1 MKGAETEE
9 KIVDLSDIGGFERL
23 YVSLA
28 QREDGTNRNLSELLY
43 DWYRANLVAQEKN
56 NGREMKPIR
65 KEIFMER
72 IAHSEAKAYR
82 TEVQLIR
89 ALSLLD
95 WNISEE
101 ESFRDSNQ
109 RLRDALQICQENFRH
124 ENGYS
129 AQSGLSTWNI
139 CEESLNP
146 TIEPRTNLNMAY
158 ARKKE
163 TQGPK
168 LIYICAP
175 LRGETEKN
183 TAYARQR
190 AKEVFAEGNIPVC
203 PHLMFPPIADP
214 KNRED
219 DDKAMKMCLY
229 LIEQCHE
236 VRVFGPEWTEG
247 MWEEI
252 RHAHRVGVPVLTD
265 QRSIPQKRKRT
276 QER

>member
-1 MKGAETEE
+1 MEE

-72 IAHSEAKAYR
+72 MAHSEAKAYR

-109 RLRDALQICQENFRH
+109 RLRDALQICQEIFV
-124 ENGYS
+124 
-129 AQSGLSTWNI
+129 TK
-139 CEESLNP
+139 
-146 TIEPRTNLNMAY
+146 MA
-158 ARKKE
+158 
-163 TQGPK
+163 
-168 LIYICAP
+168 
-175 LRGETEKN
+175 
-183 TAYARQR
+183 
-190 AKEVFAEGNIPVC
+190 
-203 PHLMFPPIADP
+203 
-214 KNRED
+214 
-219 DDKAMKMCLY
+219 
-229 LIEQCHE
+229 
-236 VRVFGPEWTEG
+236 
-247 MWEEI
+247 I
-252 RHAHRVGVPVLTD
+252 RHKAD
-265 QRSIPQKRKRT
+265 
-276 QER
+276 